1 MRKGRKDKWSNLP
14 ALTQLDDYISNLKV
28 VTHLVKYPRYIFI
41 QGLRFVPVLFAK
53 SVLISWNSWS
63 GSMKFFLAADEPWT
77 YLSSQIF
84 DPPYKMQIDKQ
95 WGSDMMGGGL
105 LCDRLLECSLNLKL
119 GRMNAQF
126 SKIWQHPQSWPR
138 CGLAHFAFSRVW
150 CVTKR
155 RNATSKGVE
164 AVVVQVELPNTQT
177 HTKCVT

>member
-1 MRKGRKDKWSNLP
+1 MIKPPNINTTWWL
-14 ALTQLDDYISNLKV
+14 YIKLKSWN
-28 VTHLVKYPRYIFI
+28 TLVKYSRYISSFP
-41 QGLRFVPVLFAK
+41 GLRFVPVLVAK

-77 YLSSQIF
+77 YLSSQIS

-95 WGSDMMGGGL
+95 WGSDMGAWAGRGGIL

-164 AVVVQVELPNTQT
+164 VVVVQVELPNTQT
-177 HTKCVT
+177 YTECVT